1 MKKAVIIDNGVGSNY
16 LNQLD
21 ELSEIRMGFEMN
33 TLRNS
38 NKELYQILAKV
49 YLIFEDM
56 NKDKLELDSNLKF
69 LKSKFKERQIK
80 IQKNTSWLTVLI
92 RYVFNADRV
101 RSYNYNRVISY
112 AKESGVSPEDL
123 PQFIEE
129 KGGIE
134 SCKKMMTRINS
145 GEKEDLKF
153 DMYDILENIDNFDS
167 VVKIDLGETKL
178 KIEDECKL
186 VFTVGRLGA
195 DEKTIEVFGV
205 VNSMTKKLRLKLL
218 RLIVKDLFVH
228 IGQSAEQIEAE
239 DEENLAKV
247 YNLMDKSSLYSKQ
260 AEEVMESVT

>member
-1 MKKAVIIDNGVGSNY
+1 
-16 LNQLD
+16 
-21 ELSEIRMGFEMN
+21 
-33 TLRNS
+33 
-38 NKELYQILAKV
+38 
-49 YLIFEDM
+49 
-56 NKDKLELDSNLKF
+56 
-69 LKSKFKERQIK
+69 
-80 IQKNTSWLTVLI
+80 
-92 RYVFNADRV
+92 
-101 RSYNYNRVISY
+101 
-112 AKESGVSPEDL
+112 
-123 PQFIEE
+123 
-129 KGGIE
+129 
-134 SCKKMMTRINS
+134 MTRINS

-247 YNLMDKSSLYSKQ
+247 YNLMDQSSLYSKQ